1 MKTETVKLNETNN
14 ESKHTNL
21 FRKIGI
27 CLLVLTVVLYYVLS
41 IQFLASSEIN

>member
-1 MKTETVKLNETNN
+1 MELNDNK
-14 ESKHTNL
+14 SKHTNL

-27 CLLVLTVVLYYVLS
+27 CLLVLTVILYYVLS

>member
-1 MKTETVKLNETNN
+1 MKTQAMKLNETNN
-14 ESKHTNL
+14 KSKHTNL

-27 CLLVLTVVLYYVLS
+27 CLLVLTIILYYFLS